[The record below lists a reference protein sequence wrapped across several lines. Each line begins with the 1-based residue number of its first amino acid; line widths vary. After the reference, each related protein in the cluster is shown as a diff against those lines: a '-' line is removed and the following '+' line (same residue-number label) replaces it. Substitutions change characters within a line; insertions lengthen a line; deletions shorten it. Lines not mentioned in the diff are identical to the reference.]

1 MGKAYSTLGGA
12 LSSTEGLVADLVAF
26 KANDVSPLT
35 LLNEEE
41 SMTPVASKVEDVK
54 VTLEDILTQLNTQAK
69 LMQETADYVNAD
81 AGDNL
86 DDW

>member
-69 LMQETADYVNAD
+69 LMQETADSVNAD

>member
-1 MGKAYSTLGGA
+1 MGKGYSTLGGA

-41 SMTPVASKVEDVK
+41 SMTPVASKVEDAK
-54 VTLEDILTQLNTQAK
+54 VTLEDIITQLNTQAK
-69 LMQETADYVNAD
+69 LMQETADFVNSD
-81 AGDNL
+81 SGGKL
-86 DDW
+86 EW